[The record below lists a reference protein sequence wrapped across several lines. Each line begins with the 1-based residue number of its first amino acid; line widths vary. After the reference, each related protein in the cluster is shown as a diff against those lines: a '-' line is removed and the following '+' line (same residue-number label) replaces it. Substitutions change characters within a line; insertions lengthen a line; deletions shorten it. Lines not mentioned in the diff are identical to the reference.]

1 MSGLKSLYI
10 DSRTK
15 KIKVN
20 CSKAY
25 LSKDNLKPNVSC
37 KKTAMTLKRQENSHG
52 PLRNKYFI
60 ISRLTRIVMSH
71 QIVHT

>member
-25 LSKDNLKPNVSC
+25 LSKDNLKQMSAV
-37 KKTAMTLKRQENSHG
+37 KKTAMTLMRQENSHG
-52 PLRNKYFI
+52 PLRNKNFFM
-60 ISRLTRIVMSH
+60 SRLTRNVMSH